1 MLGLYLDMILIHP
14 HAKNR
19 AVERGA
25 LEQEIIEVVETGE
38 VFPAKYGRTGFRK
51 TMIYNNTWQVK
62 HFYIK
67 QIECFAVKEQD
78 DWLVISL
85 LVKYF

>member
-1 MLGLYLDMILIHP
+1 MVVIHP
-14 HAKNR
+14 HAKVR
-19 AVERGA
+19 ALERGA
-25 LEQEIIEVVETGE
+25 TELEIINVVETGE

-51 TMIYNNTWQVK
+51 TTIYNDTWQRK
-62 HFYIK
+62 HYYVR
-67 QIECFAVKEQD
+67 QIECYAVQEQE